1 MTIAEELE
9 EKKMLRPLLAEMGK
23 DFDEEALEEALDY
36 NPIVK
41 ADYDEEGKPFK
52 SCIYSEDGKW
62 MVERW

>member
-41 ADYDEEGKPFK
+41 ADYDEEGK
-52 SCIYSEDGKW
+52 CIYSEDGKW